1 MQVIILVETPH
12 IPSKSE
18 IIQCI
23 EQGKYKV
30 YKLIN
35 SPQHSIICYEDS
47 LQSKILSE
55 YELGKSVSCL
65 ETLSL
70 ALKARSGKEPKKY
83 NSQKNKMFNKILSK
97 ELEIEVTKKDD
108 VIRYA
113 LRLNR
118 MIVSGELARNIFRK
132 LQYLR
137 RPIGERDIQEAISA
151 TMEEMKRGF

>member
-1 MQVIILVETPH
+1 MQVIILVETPY

-35 SPQHSIICYEDS
+35 PTQHSIICYEDS

-83 NSQKNKMFNKILSK
+83 DSQKNKMFNKILSK
-97 ELEIEVTKKDD
+97 ELGIEVTKKDD

-113 LRLNR
+113 LRLNK
-118 MIVSGELARNIFRK
+118 MIDSGELASIIFRR
-132 LQYLR
+132 LQYKR
-137 RPIGERDIQEAISA
+137 GPIGERDIQEAISA
-151 TMEEMKRGF
+151 TIENLKKGF